1 MKKTYMTPVINI
13 ENFEMDIDILRGMT
27 QADLD
32 FARID
37 FEMTFADDIAGMAD
51 EQRP

>member
-27 QADLD
+27 QAGL
-32 FARID
+32 
-37 FEMTFADDIAGMAD
+37 EMETRSALVS
-51 EQRP
+51 